1 MERFAALLG
10 LPRAGPQVKNDLI
23 FKASP
28 ASTDGHVHENG
39 RSYIAE
45 APPDLS
51 ERLNKVQTHPQP
63 TPTLS
68 PRPPSAHTQPPRRA
82 LTPSPPPRSRPRP
95 PLRSRPR
102 TPRALA
108 LAPPALS
115 PSHPPHGAAL
125 SRARSPGALPQEPG
139 AGAVVARQE
148 ADDEGGGVPVAS
160 DGPQAGRLLRPAPS
174 GLWLRVLLTAARLVA
189 RGREIY
195 VPHHLTRAWALWWAP
210 GGGGGGYRS
219 SLTPD
224 RGVFAMRCR
233 DSSSIC
239 FTIYTC

>member
-68 PRPPSAHTQPPRRA
+68 PHPATSARPHP
-82 LTPSPPPRSRPRP
+82 
-95 PLRSRPR
+95 
-102 TPRALA
+102 